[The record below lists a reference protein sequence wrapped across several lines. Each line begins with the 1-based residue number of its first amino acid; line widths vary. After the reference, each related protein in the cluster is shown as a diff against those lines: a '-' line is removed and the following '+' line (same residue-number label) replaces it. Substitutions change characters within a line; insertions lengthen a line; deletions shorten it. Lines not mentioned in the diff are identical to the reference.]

1 MSIVRN
7 NTPKDTLINAIVD
20 LEWNMFQETQNIG
33 GRAGCQD
40 DRETFYIMR
49 YSQFSV
55 LNEDTL
61 QSYRNDLESARQ
73 SGRNLITEKYGYM
86 MEFTSP
92 EYYKEKLEGVLPALS
107 AGKAELIAQIVSLQ
121 LAYHKAFAE
130 KYPRMAGAGRPEQDS
145 YDTSVRTYSIGE
157 LKTYS
162 EKTLQLFLRDVWGNQ
177 HMILDIQKTMA
188 GFYGYSSLQAAEDA
202 LARRG

>member
-7 NTPKDTLINAIVD
+7 NSPKDTLINGIVD
-20 LEWNMFQETQNIG
+20 LEWSMFQETQNIG

-73 SGRNLITEKYGYM
+73 SGRNLVTEKYGYM

-92 EYYKEKLEGVLPALS
+92 EYYKEKLAGALPALS
-107 AGKAELIAQIVSLQ
+107 AGKAELIAKIVSLQ
-121 LAYHKAFAE
+121 LAYHKAFSE
-130 KYPRMAGAGRPEQDS
+130 KYPHMAGAGRPEKDS

-177 HMILDIQKTMA
+177 HMILDVQETMA
-188 GFYGYSSLQAAEDA
+188 GFYGYNSLQAAEDA